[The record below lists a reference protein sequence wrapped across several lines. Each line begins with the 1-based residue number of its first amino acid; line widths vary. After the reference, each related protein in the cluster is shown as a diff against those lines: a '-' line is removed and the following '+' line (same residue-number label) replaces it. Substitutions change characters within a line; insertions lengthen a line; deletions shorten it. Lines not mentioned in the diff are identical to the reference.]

1 MINLANEAQ
10 VQRPIVMRDLI
21 IWLDAIDCN
30 LAVFCCAKGLGPRL
44 LSTWTGVK
52 TIQLLIVDNIL
63 TYRPCSVYMHKKSF
77 CNLSFSLSLRMSWH
91 SIDVST
97 SLLHNMHCGDISIDC
112 NWIQDISVVEWITDS
127 LLCVTCRCY
136 TSSWCLQPINLNWW
150 YKKT

>member
-30 LAVFCCAKGLGPRL
+30 LMVFCCAKGLGPRL

-63 TYRPCSVYMHKKSF
+63 TFGPCSVYMHKKSF
-77 CNLSFSLSLRMSWH
+77 CNLSLA
-91 SIDVST
+91 
-97 SLLHNMHCGDISIDC
+97 LH
-112 NWIQDISVVEWITDS
+112 
-127 LLCVTCRCY
+127 
-136 TSSWCLQPINLNWW
+136 
-150 YKKT
+150 